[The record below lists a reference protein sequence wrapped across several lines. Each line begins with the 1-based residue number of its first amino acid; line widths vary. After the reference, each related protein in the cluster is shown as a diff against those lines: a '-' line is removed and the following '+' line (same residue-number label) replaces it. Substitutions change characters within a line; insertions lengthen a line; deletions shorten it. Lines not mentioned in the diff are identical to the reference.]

1 MSRRSLL
8 AATALGLAL
17 VTGPALGQWQVT
29 NPISDAISWAINA
42 VQRAAILTVDASI
55 NAMGELNYT
64 TLVAGF
70 NQLTNYLKGQTA
82 SQVQITD
89 ASNTA
94 QAQFAR
100 SVRNADI
107 AAGHAVSPAA
117 CLALDAGK
125 TIATASLGTTQTVA
139 VLSGVSDP
147 RGEGAPRTPAY
158 HGAGQAAEANR
169 RYHLSRYCSQVD
181 VEAGLCGAVSP
192 LENADQRALS
202 VFGQAT
208 YADQDRL
215 NAANDYAL
223 TLIQPT
229 AQPPLRGDARKS
241 ENGAQLEQ
249 DRRNYNARM
258 SLASGA
264 MNTLV
269 AWRTGT
275 ARLTP
280 EQQAQQRAMGQAAT
294 DTASAFEAT
303 ELEVLRR
310 HGNAAWGVSLE
321 RMTTAPVILRE
332 IARQLALQAHLTWSD
347 TKLRMLELGLA
358 AGHTAADARRDYDRA
373 FQQLPAMPIP
383 VAGAR

>member
-17 VTGPALGQWQVT
+17 VTGPALGQWEVT
-29 NPISDAISWAINA
+29 NPISDLLSNVISGI
-42 VQRAAILTVDASI
+42 QKAAILTVDASV
-55 NAMGELNYT
+55 NAMGELQNT
-64 TLVAGF
+64 TLISGF

-117 CLALDAGK
+117 CLAQDAGK
-125 TIATASLGTTQTVA
+125 TIATAALGTAQTAA
-139 VLSGVSDP
+139 VLSGVSDR
-147 RGEGAPRTPAY
+147 RGEGAPGMPAY
-158 HGAGQAAEANR
+158 HGAGQAAQANR
-169 RYHLSRYCSQVD
+169 QYHLSRYCSRVD
-181 VEAGLCGAVSP
+181 VEAGLCGAAAA

-229 AQPPLRGDARKS
+229 PLPPLRGDARNS
-241 ENGAQLEQ
+241 ANGAQLEQ
-249 DRRNYNARM
+249 ERRNYNARM

-275 ARLTP
+275 ARLTA
-280 EQQAQQRAMGQAAT
+280 EQQAQQRAMGQVAT

-321 RMTTAPVILRE
+321 RMTSTSVILRE
-332 IARQLALQAHLTWSD
+332 IARQLALQANLTWVD
-347 TKLRMLELGLA
+347 TKLRMYELGLL

>member
-17 VTGPALGQWQVT
+17 VTGPALGQWEVT

-42 VQRAAILTVDASI
+42 VQKAAILTVDASV
-55 NAMGELNYT
+55 NAMGELQNS
-64 TLVAGF
+64 TLVLGF
-70 NQLTNYLKGQTA
+70 NQITNYLKGQTA

-89 ASNTA
+89 ASNVA
-94 QAQFAR
+94 QAQFTR

-117 CLALDAGK
+117 CLAVDAGK
-125 TIATASLGTTQTVA
+125 TIATAALGTTQTAA
-139 VLSGVSDP
+139 VLSGVSDR

-158 HGAGQAAEANR
+158 HGAGQAAGANR
-169 RYHLSRYCSQVD
+169 QYHLSRYCSQVD
-181 VEAGLCGAVSP
+181 VEAGLCGAVSS

-229 AQPPLRGDARKS
+229 PQAPLRGDARKS

-249 DRRNYNARM
+249 ERRNYNARM

-275 ARLTP
+275 ARLTA
-280 EQQAQQRAMGQAAT
+280 EQQAQQRAMGQVAT

-332 IARQLALQAHLTWSD
+332 VARQLALQAYLQWSD

>member
-8 AATALGLAL
+8 AATALGLA
-17 VTGPALGQWQVT
+17 VAVSPAIAQQVVT
-29 NPISDAISWAINA
+29 NPISDMLSNLISGI
-42 VQRAAILTVDASI
+42 QRAAILTVDASV
-55 NAMGELNYT
+55 NAMGELNNL
-64 TLVAGF
+64 TLISGF
-70 NQLTNYLKGQTA
+70 NQLSNYLKGQTA
-82 SQVQITD
+82 SHLQITD

-94 QAQFAR
+94 QAQFTR

-117 CLALDAGK
+117 CLAQDAGR
-125 TIATASLGTTQTVA
+125 TIATATLGVAQTAA
-139 VLSGVSDP
+139 VLSGVSDR

-158 HGAGQAAEANR
+158 YGAGQAAQANR
-169 RYHLSRYCSQVD
+169 QYHLSRYCSQVD

-215 NAANDYAL
+215 NAANDFSV
-223 TLIQPT
+223 TLVQPT
-229 AQPPLRGDARKS
+229 PPPPLRADARNS
-241 ENGAQLEQ
+241 ANGAQLEQ
-249 DRRNYNARM
+249 ERRNYNARM
-258 SLASGA
+258 SASSAA

-269 AWRTGT
+269 AWRTAT

-280 EQQAQQRAMGQAAT
+280 EQQAQQRAMGQVPME
-294 DTASAFEAT
+294 TASAFEAT

-332 IARQLALQAHLTWSD
+332 VSRQLALQAHLTWAD

-358 AGHTAADARRDYDRA
+358 AGHTAADARRDYERA
-373 FQQLPAMPIP
+373 FQLLPTMPIP
-383 VAGAR
+383 VAEAR